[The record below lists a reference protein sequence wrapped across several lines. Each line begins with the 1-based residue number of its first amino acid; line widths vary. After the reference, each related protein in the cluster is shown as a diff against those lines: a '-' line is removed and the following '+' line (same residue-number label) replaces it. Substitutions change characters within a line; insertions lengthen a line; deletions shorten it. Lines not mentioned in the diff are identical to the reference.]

1 MKKPGKIQGEGNY
14 EAAKQF
20 DDAEKA
26 FVQSGRVEQAARDA
40 APKSKAEEE
49 ELNRAEQ
56 AARSRARGE
65 DPALRRR
72 PKAAGKN
79 RQTPA

>member
-26 FVQSGRVEQAARDA
+26 FVQSGRVEEAAGKA

-56 AARSRARGE
+56 AARSRAREE
-65 DPALRRR
+65 DPAVRRR
-72 PKAAGKN
+72 PKAARKK
-79 RQTPA
+79 A

>member
-1 MKKPGKIQGEGNY
+1 MKKQDKIHGEGNY
-14 EAAKQF
+14 KAAKDF

-26 FVQSGRVEQAARDA
+26 FVQSGKVEEAARNA

-56 AARSRARGE
+56 AARARSKGE

-72 PKAAGKN
+72 PSAALKKK
-79 RQTPA
+79 

>member
-1 MKKPGKIQGEGNY
+1 MKKQDKIHGEGNY
-14 EAAKQF
+14 KAAKEF

-26 FVQSGRVEQAARDA
+26 FVQSGKVEEAARNA

-56 AARSRARGE
+56 AARARSKGE

-72 PKAAGKN
+72 SSAAVKKK
-79 RQTPA
+79 